1 MSIFMLIVGV
11 VVGTLF
17 ADGIKK
23 LAVKVWEK
31 IKPKAEA

>member
-1 MSIFMLIVGV
+1 MSIFMLIIGV

-23 LAVKVWEK
+23 LAVKLYDK
-31 IKPKAEA
+31 IKGY